1 MTECLYKG
9 PENICRK
16 HSSIEFCLEGP
27 CPDEKPPLC
36 ESCARTECS
45 AAGQSC
51 YPYFCSLGY
60 APKPQTNAD
69 RIRSMTDEELAEWMR
84 DNIDCGL
91 CSNILG
97 EPQPCMRGKCCVDSW
112 SEWLKQEVQG

>member
-1 MTECLYKG
+1 MKNDHMAQMEGGQMMTECLYKG

-36 ESCARTECS
+36 ESCAHIECS
-45 AAGQSC
+45 AAGESC

-69 RIRSMTDEELAEWMR
+69 RIKNMMDEELAEWLTWTC
-84 DNIDCGL
+84 DPYYA
-91 CSNILG
+91 
-97 EPQPCMRGKCCVDSW
+97 PQEGW
-112 SEWLKQEVQG
+112 LEYLKQEVKE